1 MEIIALTNN
10 ANFARVKLGEIR
22 PNRFRDLTRWPV
34 ERSVIDGLKQSINE
48 TGFWNNLQAIRNER
62 DEVEL
67 RFGHHRWTAGLEL
80 FGPDYEVAVEMVPF
94 QGEWSL
100 LRALHME
107 NAVNRNKVMHTHEVV
122 AQLTRWWDEEVFE
135 KYPTWEAC
143 VGAAFFSDPNLE
155 KYFGSSV
162 GDGRNPAGH
171 ANYSQCAKYGI
182 GREVIAKMLE
192 GTETKG
198 AIEQALASLPLT
210 ARRKR
215 GLELQAEEERR
226 KAEELRA
233 EADRINAER
242 DASRI
247 AAKVEEQKRQA
258 EIDRVVAEQRKAEAA
273 AKAAK
278 DAETKRAAEEHRKA
292 AEQRRAQL
300 ESEKAAKEA
309 SHQALLEQQ
318 RKAAAKAETDARQA
332 EIRAKQKDAVVE
344 SREWFDA
351 RAAEVFDRPAHGAA
365 FRIAVSHDDIRPFI
379 QTQDLEPF
387 ARAIRAHLER
397 DEAAGKELTADRIR
411 ETVLQNFR
419 TFKLGIK
426 QQEAFI
432 EKGIERD
439 SPVYRMKRLIEDA
452 LYGMSSANTGIGSLL
467 AEINTHRITGAN
479 FELLGDQFDRAFTN
493 LERTMAEFKRLRKPS

>member
-1 MEIIALTNN
+1 MEIVTLTNN
-10 ANFARVKLGEIR
+10 ARFARVKLGEIR
-22 PNRFRDLTRWPV
+22 PNRFRDLARWPV

-122 AQLTRWWDEEVFE
+122 AQLTHWWDDVVFE
-135 KYPTWEAC
+135 KYPSWEEC
-143 VGAAFFSDPNLE
+143 VRAAFFSSPQLAG
-155 KYFGSSV
+155 YFGPNT
-162 GDGRNPAGH
+162 GGGGGY
-171 ANYSQCAKYGI
+171 ANYAQCVKYGI

-192 GTETKG
+192 GTETKT

-233 EADRINAER
+233 EADRIKAER
-242 DASRI
+242 ERLR
-247 AAKVEEQKRQA
+247 AAALEEEKKRQA
-258 EIDRVVAEQRKAEAA
+258 EIDRVAAEKRKAEAE

-278 DAETKRAAEEHRKA
+278 DAEAKRLAEECRQEA
-292 AEQRRAQL
+292 DRRREQL

-309 SHQALLEQQ
+309 SHQAELEAK
-318 RKAAAKAETDARQA
+318 RKAAAEAETKARQA
-332 EIRAKQKDAVVE
+332 EFRANDKEKVVQ

-351 RAAEVFDRPAHGAA
+351 RAAEVFDRPSHGSA
-365 FRIAVSHDDIRPFI
+365 FRIAVSHDDIRPYL
-379 QTQDLEPF
+379 QTQDLVPF
-387 ARAIRAHLER
+387 ARAIREHLER

-411 ETVLQNFR
+411 EMVLLNFR
-419 TFKLGIK
+419 TFKKGLQDVERVTRIVEERNNPVSRIK
-426 QQEAFI
+426 SRLVRAIDAMQAA
-432 EKGIERD
+432 D
-439 SPVYRMKRLIEDA
+439 SE
-452 LYGMSSANTGIGSLL
+452 IGGLL
-467 AEINTHRITGAN
+467 SEINLNQITQSDFGV
-479 FELLGDQFDRAFTN
+479 FGDRFDRAFKS
-493 LERTMAEFKRLRKPS
+493 LEVTIAEFKRLRKP

>member
-1 MEIIALTNN
+1 MEIVTLTNN
-10 ANFARVKLGEIR
+10 ARFARVKLGEIR
-22 PNRFRDLTRWPV
+22 PNRFRDLARWPV

-80 FGPDYEVAVEMVPF
+80 FGPDYEVAVEIVPF
-94 QGEWSL
+94 EGEWSL

-122 AQLTRWWDEEVFE
+122 AQLTHWWDDVVFE
-135 KYPTWEAC
+135 KYPSWPEIKAGNFT
-143 VGAAFFSDPNLE
+143 SLNLDL
-155 KYFGSSV
+155 YFG
-162 GDGRNPAGH
+162 GDGDIGGRNYA
-171 ANYSQCAKYGI
+171 QCVKYGI

-192 GTETKG
+192 GTETEGNIK
-198 AIEQALASLPLT
+198 QALASLPLT

-242 DASRI
+242 ERVR
-247 AAKVEEQKRQA
+247 AAALEEEKKRQA
-258 EIDRVVAEQRKAEAA
+258 EIDRVAAEKRKAEAE

-278 DAETKRAAEEHRKA
+278 DAEAKRLAEERRQEADRRRK
-292 AEQRRAQL
+292 QL

-309 SHQALLEQQ
+309 SHRAELEAK
-318 RKAAAKAETDARQA
+318 RKAAAEAETKARQA
-332 EIRAKQKDAVVE
+332 EFRANDKEKVVQ

-351 RAAEVFDRPAHGAA
+351 RAAEVFDRPSHGSA
-365 FRIAVSHDDIRPFI
+365 FRIAVSHDDIRPFL
-379 QTQDLEPF
+379 QTQDLVPF
-387 ARAIRAHLER
+387 ARAIREHLER

-411 ETVLQNFR
+411 EMVLLNFR
-419 TFKLGIK
+419 TFKKGLQDVERVTRIVEERNNPVSRIK
-426 QQEAFI
+426 SRLVRAIDAMQAA
-432 EKGIERD
+432 D
-439 SPVYRMKRLIEDA
+439 SE
-452 LYGMSSANTGIGSLL
+452 IGGLL
-467 AEINTHRITGAN
+467 SEINLNQITQSDFGV
-479 FELLGDQFDRAFTN
+479 FGDRFDRAFKS
-493 LERTMAEFKRLRKPS
+493 LEVTIAEFKRLRKP

>member
-22 PNRFRDLTRWPV
+22 PNRFRDLARWPV
-34 ERSVIDGLKQSINE
+34 ERSVIEGLKQSINE

-122 AQLTRWWDEEVFE
+122 AQLTRWWDDEVFE
-135 KYPTWEAC
+135 KYPSWFDVCNSTDNAP
-143 VGAAFFSDPNLE
+143 AFFSRAIIE
-155 KYFGSSV
+155 QYFGKENEGGIGAYSTSS
-162 GDGRNPAGH
+162 
-171 ANYSQCAKYGI
+171 KYGI

-242 DASRI
+242 EQSRI
-247 AAKVEEQKRQA
+247 AALVEANKRQA
-258 EIDRVVAEQRKAEAA
+258 EIDRVAAEQRKAESA

-278 DAETKRAAEEHRKA
+278 DAETKRVAEEQRRA
-292 AEQRRAQL
+292 AEQRKAQL

-309 SHQALLEQQ
+309 SHHALLEQQ
-318 RKAAAKAETDARQA
+318 RKAAAKAESDARQA
-332 EIRAKQKDAVVE
+332 EVRAKQKDAVVE

-365 FRIAVSHDDIRPFI
+365 FRIAVSNDEIRPFL

-387 ARAIRAHLER
+387 ARAIREHLER

-419 TFKLGIK
+419 TFRQGIR
-426 QQEAFI
+426 QQEALLKQA
-432 EKGIERD
+432 EDRD
-439 SPVYRMKRLIEDA
+439 NPVLQIKQLVQDS
-452 LYGMSSANTGIGSLL
+452 LYGMQSADQLIGQLL
-467 AEINTHRITGAN
+467 SHINTKRITGTDLG
-479 FELLGDQFDRAFTN
+479 LLGDRFDRAFVS
-493 LERTMAEFKRLRKPS
+493 LERTMAEFKRLRQPN

>member
-1 MEIIALTNN
+1 MEIIEVTNN

-22 PNRFRDLTRWPV
+22 PNRFRDLARWPV

-122 AQLTRWWDEEVFE
+122 AQLTRWWDDEVFE
-135 KYPTWEAC
+135 KYPSWDECEGSAI
-143 VGAAFFSDPNLE
+143 FSRPLLTQ
-155 KYFGSSV
+155 YFGPTDET
-162 GDGRNPAGH
+162 GGGGAG
-171 ANYSQCAKYGI
+171 AYAKCAKYGI

-192 GTETKG
+192 GTETKS

-242 DASRI
+242 DKSRI
-247 AAKVEEQKRQA
+247 AALVEEQKRQA
-258 EIDRVVAEQRKAEAA
+258 EIDRVAAEQRKADAA

-278 DAETKRAAEEHRKA
+278 DAETKRAAEEQRKA
-292 AEQRRAQL
+292 AEQRKAQL
-300 ESEKAAKEA
+300 ESEKAAKDA
-309 SHQALLEQQ
+309 SNRAVLENQ
-318 RKAAAKAETDARQA
+318 RKAANKAENDARLA
-332 EIRAKQKDAVVE
+332 EVRAGEKEKVVK

-365 FRIAVSHDDIRPFI
+365 FRIAVSSDDIRPFL

-387 ARAIRAHLER
+387 ARAIRSHLER
-397 DEAAGKELTADRIR
+397 DEAAGRELTADRIR

-419 TFKLGIK
+419 TFKQGIK
-426 QQEAFI
+426 EQEKILQKI
-432 EKGIERD
+432 EMKDNPVVRIRD
-439 SPVYRMKRLIEDA
+439 WVDKAIC
-452 LYGMSSANTGIGSLL
+452 GMQIADTGISGLL
-467 AEINTHRITGAN
+467 SELNENRVTKTDLG
-479 FELLGDQFDRAFTN
+479 LLGDRFDRDFKA
-493 LERTMAEFKRLRKPS
+493 LEKTMAEFKRLRKPE

>member
-1 MEIIALTNN
+1 MEIVTLTNN
-10 ANFARVKLGEIR
+10 ARFARVKLGEIR
-22 PNRFRDLTRWPV
+22 PNRFRDLARWPV

-80 FGPDYEVAVEMVPF
+80 FGPDYEVAVEIVPF
-94 QGEWSL
+94 EGEWSL

-122 AQLTRWWDEEVFE
+122 AQLTHWWDDVVFE
-135 KYPTWEAC
+135 KYPSWDAC
-143 VGAAFFSDPNLE
+143 EQAGFFSSLLLDQ
-155 KYFGSSV
+155 YFGKAV
-162 GDGRNPAGH
+162 ENGKAH
-171 ANYSQCAKYGI
+171 YSQSVKYGI

-192 GTETKG
+192 GTETEGNIK
-198 AIEQALASLPLT
+198 QALASLPLT

-242 DASRI
+242 ERVR
-247 AAKVEEQKRQA
+247 AAALEEEKKRQA
-258 EIDRVVAEQRKAEAA
+258 EIDRVAAEKRKAEAE

-278 DAETKRAAEEHRKA
+278 DAEAKRLAEERRQEADRRRK
-292 AEQRRAQL
+292 QL

-309 SHQALLEQQ
+309 SHRAELEAK
-318 RKAAAKAETDARQA
+318 RKAAIKAENDARLA
-332 EIRAKQKDAVVE
+332 EVRAGEKEKVVQ

-351 RAAEVFDRPAHGAA
+351 RAAEVFDRPSHGSA
-365 FRIAVSHDDIRPFI
+365 FRIAVSHDDIRPFL
-379 QTQDLEPF
+379 QTQDLVPF
-387 ARAIRAHLER
+387 ARAIREHLER

-411 ETVLQNFR
+411 EMVLLNFR
-419 TFKLGIK
+419 TFKKGLQDVERVTRIVEERNNPVSRIK
-426 QQEAFI
+426 SRLVRAIDAMQAA
-432 EKGIERD
+432 D
-439 SPVYRMKRLIEDA
+439 SE
-452 LYGMSSANTGIGSLL
+452 IGGLL
-467 AEINTHRITGAN
+467 SEINLNQITQSDFGV
-479 FELLGDQFDRAFTN
+479 FGDRFDRAFKS
-493 LERTMAEFKRLRKPS
+493 LEVTIAEFKRLRKP

>member
-1 MEIIALTNN
+1 MEIVTLTNN
-10 ANFARVKLGEIR
+10 ARFARVKLGEIR
-22 PNRFRDLTRWPV
+22 PNRFRDLARWPV

-80 FGPDYEVAVEMVPF
+80 FGPDYEVAVEIVPF
-94 QGEWSL
+94 EGEWSL

-122 AQLTRWWDEEVFE
+122 AQLTHWWDDVVFE
-135 KYPTWEAC
+135 KYPSWDAC
-143 VGAAFFSDPNLE
+143 EQAGFFSSLLLDQ
-155 KYFGSSV
+155 YFGKAV
-162 GDGRNPAGH
+162 ENGKAH
-171 ANYSQCAKYGI
+171 YSQSVKYGI

-192 GTETKG
+192 GTETEGNIK
-198 AIEQALASLPLT
+198 QALASLPLT

-242 DASRI
+242 ERVR
-247 AAKVEEQKRQA
+247 AAALEEEKKRQA
-258 EIDRVVAEQRKAEAA
+258 EIDRVAAEKRKAEAE

-278 DAETKRAAEEHRKA
+278 DAEAKRLAEERRQEADRRRK
-292 AEQRRAQL
+292 QL

-309 SHQALLEQQ
+309 SHRAELEAK
-318 RKAAAKAETDARQA
+318 RKAAIKAENDARLA
-332 EIRAKQKDAVVE
+332 EVRAGEKEKVVQ

-351 RAAEVFDRPAHGAA
+351 RAAEVFDRPSHGSA
-365 FRIAVSHDDIRPFI
+365 FRIAVSHDDIRPYL
-379 QTQDLEPF
+379 QTQDLVPF
-387 ARAIRAHLER
+387 ARAIREHLER

-411 ETVLQNFR
+411 EMVLLNFR
-419 TFKLGIK
+419 TFKKGLQDVERVTRIVEERNNPVSRIK
-426 QQEAFI
+426 SRLVRAIDAMQAA
-432 EKGIERD
+432 D
-439 SPVYRMKRLIEDA
+439 SE
-452 LYGMSSANTGIGSLL
+452 IGGLL
-467 AEINTHRITGAN
+467 SEINLNQITQSDFGV
-479 FELLGDQFDRAFTN
+479 FGDRFDRAFKS
-493 LERTMAEFKRLRKPS
+493 LEVTIAEFKRLRKP

>member
-22 PNRFRDLTRWPV
+22 PNRFRDLARWPV
-34 ERSVIDGLKQSINE
+34 ERSVIEGLKQSINE

-122 AQLTRWWDEEVFE
+122 AQLTRWWDDEVFE
-135 KYPTWEAC
+135 KYPSWDECEQA
-143 VGAAFFSDPNLE
+143 GFFTSLLLE
-155 KYFGSSV
+155 QYFGKAV
-162 GDGRNPAGH
+162 ENGKAH
-171 ANYSQCAKYGI
+171 YSQSVRYGI
-182 GREVIAKMLE
+182 GREVISKMLE
-192 GTETKG
+192 GTETEGNIK
-198 AIEQALASLPLT
+198 QALASLPLT

-242 DASRI
+242 EQSRI
-247 AAKVEEQKRQA
+247 AAMVEANKRQA
-258 EIDRVVAEQRKAEAA
+258 EIDRVAAEQRKAESA

-278 DAETKRAAEEHRKA
+278 DAETKRVAEEQRRA
-292 AEQRRAQL
+292 AEQRKAQL

-309 SHQALLEQQ
+309 SHHALLEQQ
-318 RKAAAKAETDARQA
+318 RKAAVKAESDARQA
-332 EIRAKQKDAVVE
+332 EFRAKQKDAVVE

-351 RAAEVFDRPAHGAA
+351 KAAEVFDRPAHGAS
-365 FRIAVSHDDIRPFI
+365 FRTAVSNPDIRPFL

-387 ARAIRAHLER
+387 ARAIREHLER

-419 TFKLGIK
+419 TFRQGIR
-426 QQEAFI
+426 QQEALLKQA
-432 EKGIERD
+432 EDRD
-439 SPVYRMKRLIEDA
+439 NPVLQIKQLVQDS
-452 LYGMSSANTGIGSLL
+452 LYGMQSADQLIGQLL
-467 AEINTHRITGAN
+467 SHINTKRITGTDLG
-479 FELLGDQFDRAFTN
+479 LLGDRFDRAFVS
-493 LERTMAEFKRLRKPS
+493 LERTMAEFKRLRQPN

>member
-1 MEIIALTNN
+1 MEIVTLTNN
-10 ANFARVKLGEIR
+10 ARFASVKLGEIR
-22 PNRFRDLTRWPV
+22 PNRFRDLARWPV

-80 FGPDYEVAVEMVPF
+80 FGPDYEVAVEIVPF
-94 QGEWSL
+94 EGEWSL

-122 AQLTRWWDEEVFE
+122 AQLTHWWDDVVFE
-135 KYPTWEAC
+135 KYPSWDAC
-143 VGAAFFSDPNLE
+143 EQAGFFSSLLLDQ
-155 KYFGSSV
+155 YFGKAV
-162 GDGRNPAGH
+162 ENGKAH
-171 ANYSQCAKYGI
+171 YSQSVKYGI

-192 GTETKG
+192 GTETEGNIK
-198 AIEQALASLPLT
+198 QALASLPLT

-242 DASRI
+242 ERVR
-247 AAKVEEQKRQA
+247 AAALEEEKKRQA
-258 EIDRVVAEQRKAEAA
+258 EIDRVAAEKRKAEAE

-278 DAETKRAAEEHRKA
+278 DAEAKRLAEE
-292 AEQRRAQL
+292 RRQEADRRRQQL

-309 SHQALLEQQ
+309 SHRAELEAK
-318 RKAAAKAETDARQA
+318 RKAAIKAENDARLA
-332 EIRAKQKDAVVE
+332 EVRAGEKEKVVQ

-351 RAAEVFDRPAHGAA
+351 RAAEVFDRPSHGSA
-365 FRIAVSHDDIRPFI
+365 FRIAVSHDDIRPYL
-379 QTQDLEPF
+379 QTQDLVPF
-387 ARAIRAHLER
+387 ARAIREHLER

-411 ETVLQNFR
+411 EMVLLNFR
-419 TFKLGIK
+419 TFKKGLQDVERVTRIVEERNNPVSRIK
-426 QQEAFI
+426 SRLVRAIDAMQAA
-432 EKGIERD
+432 D
-439 SPVYRMKRLIEDA
+439 SE
-452 LYGMSSANTGIGSLL
+452 IGGLL
-467 AEINTHRITGAN
+467 SEINLNQITQSDFGV
-479 FELLGDQFDRAFTN
+479 FGDRFDRAFKS
-493 LERTMAEFKRLRKPS
+493 LEVTIAEFKRLRKP

>member
-1 MEIIALTNN
+1 MEIVTLTNN
-10 ANFARVKLGEIR
+10 ARFARVKLGEIR
-22 PNRFRDLTRWPV
+22 PNRFRDLARWPV

-122 AQLTRWWDEEVFE
+122 AQLTHWWDDVVFE
-135 KYPTWEAC
+135 KYPSWEEC
-143 VGAAFFSDPNLE
+143 VRTGFFTSPQLE
-155 KYFGSSV
+155 GYFGP
-162 GDGRNPAGH
+162 NAGGGGGY
-171 ANYSQCAKYGI
+171 ANYARCAKYGI
-182 GREVIAKMLE
+182 GREVISKMLE
-192 GTETKG
+192 GTETEGNIK
-198 AIEQALASLPLT
+198 QALASLPLT

-242 DASRI
+242 ERVR
-247 AAKVEEQKRQA
+247 AAALEEEKKRQA
-258 EIDRVVAEQRKAEAA
+258 EIDRVAAEKRKAEAE

-278 DAETKRAAEEHRKA
+278 DAEAKRLAEE
-292 AEQRRAQL
+292 RRQEADRRREQL

-309 SHQALLEQQ
+309 SHQAELEAK
-318 RKAAAKAETDARQA
+318 RKAAAEAETKARQA
-332 EIRAKQKDAVVE
+332 EFRANDKEKVVQ

-351 RAAEVFDRPAHGAA
+351 RAAEVFDRPSHGSA
-365 FRIAVSHDDIRPFI
+365 FRIAVSHDDIRPFL
-379 QTQDLEPF
+379 QTQDLVPF
-387 ARAIRAHLER
+387 ARAIREHLER

-411 ETVLQNFR
+411 EMVLLNFR
-419 TFKLGIK
+419 TFKKGLQDVERVTRIVEERNNPVSRIK
-426 QQEAFI
+426 SRLVRAIDAMQAA
-432 EKGIERD
+432 D
-439 SPVYRMKRLIEDA
+439 SE
-452 LYGMSSANTGIGSLL
+452 IGGLL
-467 AEINTHRITGAN
+467 SEINLNQITQSDFGV
-479 FELLGDQFDRAFTN
+479 FGDRFDRAFKS
-493 LERTMAEFKRLRKPS
+493 LEVTIAEFKRLRKP